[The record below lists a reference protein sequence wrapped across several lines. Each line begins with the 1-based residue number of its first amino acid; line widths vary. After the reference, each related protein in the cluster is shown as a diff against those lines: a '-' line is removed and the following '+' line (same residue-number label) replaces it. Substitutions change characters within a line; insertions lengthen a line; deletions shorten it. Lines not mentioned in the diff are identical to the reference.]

1 MLAALKVLWLLSQ
14 VALARV
20 AIVKLLR
27 MKRAK
32 LGSTS
37 MIFRK
42 RLVLWFHS
50 QVVLPALRRLG
61 MLSQV
66 ALAIWLSNG
75 SLPSRD

>member
-1 MLAALKVLWLLSQ
+1 MLADLKVLWLLSR
-14 VALARV
+14 VALAKV

-42 RLVLWFHS
+42 RWVLWFLS
-50 QVVLPALRRLG
+50 QVVLPAPKTLW
-61 MLSQV
+61 MLNWV
-66 ALAIWLSNG
+66 ALAKVETS
-75 SLPSRD
+75 D